1 MVDISQRGIDF
12 IVGFEGKKTLLPD
25 GRYKSY
31 LDTLAQPPVW
41 TIWAGLTKGVGKD
54 TIWDVTECER
64 RFARECSV
72 YEDAIDRLVKVPLNR
87 NMADSLIS
95 LVYNIGPSAFER
107 STLLK
112 LLNQGNYQAAAAQ
125 FARWNKAGGKVWP
138 GLVRRR
144 AAEASLFLE
153 PVDEQPIEI
162 GVKVGDEI
170 VAVPSDAMPQRV
182 EESQGSIKET
192 ISQSWTIR
200 GAISAAGG
208 AFMSIYSWL
217 VSGAQE
223 AGKEAVALKTTFGP
237 WEALFSVLKAN
248 MSLLAACFVL
258 AGCGIVVARRLN
270 AAREGRVG

>member
-1 MVDISQRGIDF
+1 MDISQRGIDF

-31 LDTLAQPPVW
+31 LDTLAKPPVW
-41 TIWAGLTKGVGKD
+41 TVWAGLTKGVGRD
-54 TIWDVTECER
+54 TCWTEAQCESQ
-64 RFARECSV
+64 FAKELAI
-72 YEDAIDRLVKVPLNR
+72 YEDAVEKNVTVPLNQ
-87 NMADSLIS
+87 NQFDALTSF
-95 LVYNIGPSAFER
+95 VYNCGPGALR
-107 STLLK
+107 GSTLLK
-112 LLNQGNYQAAAAQ
+112 LLNQGNYQGAAAQ

-237 WEALFSVLKAN
+237 WEALFSVLKTN
-248 MSLLAACFVL
+248 MSLLAAGFVL